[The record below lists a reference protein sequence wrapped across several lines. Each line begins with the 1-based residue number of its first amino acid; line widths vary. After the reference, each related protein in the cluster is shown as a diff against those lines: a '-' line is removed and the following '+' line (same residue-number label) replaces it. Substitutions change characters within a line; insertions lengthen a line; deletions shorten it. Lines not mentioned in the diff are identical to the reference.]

1 MAAQLMQAAPG
12 DLDIVGGMV
21 RRKDDGSG
29 ASVLL
34 GAIAAALLPTSKTLA
49 GREPGLAAEGWFNVE
64 RQVYPYGSHVAVV
77 KVDGDTG
84 GVAVERYVIGYDIGR
99 AINPMLVKG
108 QIVGGFT
115 QGLGG
120 ALMEEFRYS
129 EHGDPLAVTFADY
142 LMPTACETPRVEII
156 LTEDFPTDLNP
167 LGIKG
172 AGESGITG
180 VGAAIASAV
189 DAAIGMPGAITAL
202 PITPA
207 RLKGIL
213 ARRI

>member
-1 MAAQLMQAAPG
+1 
-12 DLDIVGGMV
+12 
-21 RRKDDGSG
+21 
-29 ASVLL
+29 
-34 GAIAAALLPTSKTLA
+34 
-49 GREPGLAAEGWFNVE
+49 
-64 RQVYPYGSHVAVV
+64 
-77 KVDGDTG
+77 
-84 GVAVERYVIGYDIGR
+84 
-99 AINPMLVKG
+99 MLVKG

-120 ALMEEFRYS
+120 ALMEEFHYS
-129 EHGDPLAVTFADY
+129 ERGDPLAVTFADY
-142 LMPTACETPRVEII
+142 LMPTVRETPPVEII

-189 DAAIGMPGAITAL
+189 DAAIGMPGAVTAL

-207 RLKGIL
+207 RLKAIL
-213 ARRI
+213 ARRR